1 MVRQGNRVVIPFR
14 AILKW
19 LVRLRRSPRAIA
31 GGFALGTFIAMT
43 PTFGI
48 QLGIAILLATF
59 MNVNRPAAMLAVWVS
74 NVATIAPIYTFNYW
88 VGKMFCGGPDVK
100 VVYATF
106 LDVAAKLVKF
116 EIWEMF
122 DQFEVVMG
130 LGREIVIPLVVGSIL
145 VGLVCG
151 FIAYLL
157 SMVLLQIVLV
167 YYRRRKGLPPNTP

>member
-59 MNVNRPAAMLAVWVS
+59 MNVTRPAAMLAVWVS
-74 NVATIAPIYTFNYW
+74 NVATIAPIYTFNYG